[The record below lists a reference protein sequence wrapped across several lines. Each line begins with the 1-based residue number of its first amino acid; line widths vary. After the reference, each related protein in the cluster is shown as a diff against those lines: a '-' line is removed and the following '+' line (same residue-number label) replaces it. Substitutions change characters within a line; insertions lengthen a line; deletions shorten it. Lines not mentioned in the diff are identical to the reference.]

1 MNRTGQFCRPCS
13 AYQSTVSSECHFS
26 LDFRNACSVISPV
39 KQRPISEHTLEIA
52 GTNKRCMSA
61 FWLSLG
67 LSSQKLIAIRNRF
80 CRLLLC
86 REENYLLGP
95 LCPKTTQLR
104 GCFSKRNRFHCADRQ
119 HRQRHG
125 ALLFHPSTQECRP
138 TTHTKLA
145 YSQKQQLYDGHT
157 ITITIFPFDIL
168 YLAQIKGCH
177 FHFHNTKPISVVTTY
192 VMLTPCRVSRVQ
204 QETSSAV

>member
-95 LCPKTTQLR
+95 LVPKRLNCGVAFQNGIGSIVPIDNTDNDMGPSSSIHPLK
-104 GCFSKRNRFHCADRQ
+104 SADLQ
-119 HRQRHG
+119 PIQSWH
-125 ALLFHPSTQECRP
+125 
-138 TTHTKLA
+138 
-145 YSQKQQLYDGHT
+145 
-157 ITITIFPFDIL
+157 IL
-168 YLAQIKGCH
+168 KSNSCMMVIQ
-177 FHFHNTKPISVVTTY
+177 
-192 VMLTPCRVSRVQ
+192 
-204 QETSSAV
+204 